1 MRFRHLFLLPPLALA
16 AFATSFGGCNQEQE
30 VDNLCLFLKDENSC
44 YQEFLTTI
52 GTQCTMESNIPDY
65 AGDFSSPYMLDSCA
79 FSGASPPDG
88 VVTQVTFDPPIDM
101 AKLSSYEGGIATLLI
116 NGTQCGIIEFDRESK
131 VSVALD
137 VYPILPDPDVP
148 CETSGTQFCGSSFS
162 NIPVVAEP
170 PAQSSTLMK
179 TTCPD
184 GTSFTFDRL
193 QVEQQCADQAG
204 LLPKAKL
211 VVMPNGVD
219 LPGKLTLSI
228 KYSPDVTRTYVQC
241 NIPAQPP
248 PCANGIKDGLETDV
262 DCGGGSCETKCEL
275 DSSCINNADCNSG
288 ICKVVSGIKKCASM
302 P

>member
-30 VDNLCLFLKDENSC
+30 VDNLCLFLKDQDSC

-52 GTQCTMESNIPDY
+52 GTQCTMESTDPNY
-65 AGDFSSPYMLDSCA
+65 AGDFSSPYTLDSCA
-79 FSGASPPDG
+79 FSGATPPAG
-88 VVTQVTFDPPIDM
+88 VVTQVTFDPPIEM
-101 AKLSSYEGGIATLLI
+101 AKLSAYTGGIATLSI
-116 NGTQCGIIEFDRESK
+116 DGTQCGIIEFDESDK

-137 VYPILPDPDVP
+137 VYPILSDPDAP
-148 CETSGTQFCGSSFS
+148 CETSGVQFCGSSFS
-162 NIPVVAEP
+162 NKPLSGDDAP
-170 PAQSSTLMK
+170 TASTTLMK

-184 GTSFTFDRL
+184 GTSFTFDRR
-193 QVEQQCADQAG
+193 QVEQQCVDQAG

-211 VVMPNGVD
+211 VVMPNGVEK
-219 LPGKLTLSI
+219 PGMLTLSI
-228 KYSPDVTRTYVQC
+228 KYSPDITRTYVKC

-262 DCGGGSCETKCEL
+262 DCGGGSCVAKCPTGSSCLNDSDCATTKCV
-275 DSSCINNADCNSG
+275 
-288 ICKVVSGIKKCASM
+288 VVSGIKKCQ

>member
-16 AFATSFGGCNQEQE
+16 LFATSFGGCNQEQE
-30 VDNLCLFLKDENSC
+30 VDNLCLFLKDTGSC

-52 GTQCTMESNIPDY
+52 GTQCTMEAPDPTY

-79 FSGASPPDG
+79 YSGSTPPDG

-101 AKLSSYEGGIATLLI
+101 SKLSSYTGGIATLSI
-116 NGTQCGIIEFDRESK
+116 NGTQCGIIEFDDNDK

-137 VYPILPDPDVP
+137 VYPILPDPDVA

-162 NIPVVAEP
+162 NIPIIPENPNA
-170 PAQSSTLMK
+170 SSTQMK

-184 GTSFTFDRL
+184 GTTFTFERF
-193 QVEQQCADQAG
+193 QVDQQCPDQAG

-211 VVMPNGVD
+211 IIMPNGVD
-219 LPGKLTLSI
+219 KPGTLTLSI
-228 KYSPDVTRTYVQC
+228 KYSTDVTRTYVKC

-262 DCGGGSCETKCEL
+262 DCGGGSCVAKCDN
-275 DSSCINNADCNSG
+275 DSACLKNEDCNSLK
-288 ICKVVSGIKKCASM
+288 CLVVDGIKKCQ